1 MNALH
6 QLMAE
11 NSDPDVVQTCAQ
23 CLQALAKVQ
32 SKALAA
38 HADQQGAVQQVQQ
51 LLGGQQ

>member
-11 NSDPDVVQTCAQ
+11 NTDPEVVQTCAQ
-23 CLQALAKVQ
+23 CLQALAKIQ

-38 HADQQGAVQQVQQ
+38 HSDQQGAVQQVQQ
-51 LLGGQQ
+51 MLGGGQ